1 MFNSPIDWCP
11 VCQQWLALDEECPG
25 GPAKTDCPLAAAR
38 AGVAALMLQ
47 LDHLASLP
55 SRKHA
60 SSNSNTTFASGAVSR
75 SSFPS

>member
-11 VCQQWLALDEECPG
+11 ACGQWLALDEDCC
-25 GPAKTDCPLAAAR
+25 GPAKGDCPLAGAR
-38 AGVAALMLQ
+38 AGAAAALRE
-47 LDHLASLP
+47 LDHRASLP

-60 SSNSNTTFASGAVSR
+60 SSNSNTTFPSGRVSR

>member
-11 VCQQWLALDEECPG
+11 TCKQWLALDEECPG
-25 GPAKTDCPLAAAR
+25 RPAKIDCPLAAAR
-38 AGVAALMLQ
+38 AGVAALMLR
-47 LDHLASLP
+47 LDHSASLP

-60 SSNSNTTFASGAVSR
+60 SSNSNTTRASGAVSR

>member
-11 VCQQWLALDEECPG
+11 VCRQWLALDEECG
-25 GPAKTDCPLAAAR
+25 RGQARTDCPLAAAR
-38 AGVAALMLQ
+38 SGSAALRLR
-47 LDHLASLP
+47 LDHSASLP

-60 SSNSNTTFASGAVSR
+60 SSNSNTTRAPGATSR